1 MKSASQI
8 LAENILHLFEETSKS
23 ANEVSQASGVGQTTI
38 SAWLRKAREA
48 DPTFNPRLDQLDAV
62 ARQFGRS
69 VADLF
74 CEDLVR
80 TNSGDITQKVTAPPS
95 VQAVAAS
102 PKATNI
108 LQRLVELEQA
118 GSSSPALYDAIER
131 VIDLAAPCPQKDD
144 YARLKHA
151 IESDD

>member
-80 TNSGDITQKVTAPPS
+80 TNSVDISPKI
-95 VQAVAAS
+95 AVRPAQTIAAS
-102 PKATNI
+102 PKATSI

-118 GSSSPALYDAIER
+118 GSSSPALYDAIEK
-131 VIDLAAPCPQKDD
+131 VIDLAQPKASRTGYDGLDGLP
-144 YARLKHA
+144 A
-151 IESDD
+151 E